1 MPDALKRIPKLAR
14 STLQENVYRALK
26 SALISG
32 DFEPGQQITVR
43 AIAEAAGTS
52 PMPVRE
58 AMRRLVAE
66 RALEMLPNGTVRVCL
81 MTAEHRAQA
90 REIRMALEGLAL
102 RHAAARIT
110 EAELAELER
119 INAQI
124 MKAVDRRDPHAA
136 VAHNQAFHFAIY
148 RAARQDMLMDM
159 IEALWAQNGPF
170 VMAFLLERLR
180 TDGAKSMRHHMRFH
194 PAIIEALRRRD
205 ADAAERAMRSDI
217 GQTAVVTLEAER
229 SAADGAPARQAAT
242 KRAAQSRMRRQA

>member
-1 MPDALKRIPKLAR
+1 MLESFKQIGRLGR
-14 STLQENVYRALK
+14 GTLQESVYRSLK

-81 MTAEHRAQA
+81 MTTEHRAQA

-110 EAELAELER
+110 DAELAELVR

-124 MKAVDRRDPHAA
+124 DEAIQRRDPHGA
-136 VAHNQAFHFAIY
+136 VERNQAFHFAIY
-148 RAARQDMLMDM
+148 RAAHRDMLMDM

-170 VMAFLLERLR
+170 VMAFLLDRIRVE
-180 TDGAKSMRHHMRFH
+180 GVKSMRHHMRFH
-194 PAIIEALRRRD
+194 PQIIEALRRRD

-217 GQTAVVTLEAER
+217 GQTAVVILEAEK
-229 SAADGAPARQAAT
+229 AASRRAAPAQPAT
-242 KRAAQSRMRRQA
+242 PARRRRSPA